1 MVPLIKYLGF
11 QNFKCLCCNIMI
23 LFNMMILFTLQCL
36 YTQYL
41 TYQILCKSSFLNWK
55 EIMVDDSHSYLSG
68 IEGIESVRN
77 WAQKRVTETWKV
89 VA

>member
-1 MVPLIKYLGF
+1 
-11 QNFKCLCCNIMI
+11 
-23 LFNMMILFTLQCL
+23 MMILFTLQCL

-41 TYQILCKSSFLNWK
+41 TYQILYKSSFLNWK

>member
-1 MVPLIKYLGF
+1 
-11 QNFKCLCCNIMI
+11 
-23 LFNMMILFTLQCL
+23 
-36 YTQYL
+36 
-41 TYQILCKSSFLNWK
+41 
-55 EIMVDDSHSYLSG
+55 MVDDFHSYLSG